1 MLITKDI
8 TQNSSETG
16 LTSDDYKQTS
26 YEVKELDRKIE
37 ELEERHVIIQEEL
50 VWISIYDENR
60 DENGQLK
67 QYEDIINE

>member
-1 MLITKDI
+1 MLIAKDI

-16 LTSDDYKQTS
+16 LTSDDYKQTY

-37 ELEERHVIIQEEL
+37 ELEERRVIIQEEL